1 MSPRLR
7 IAALLGAMVIW
18 FLPLGSFRLFNPD
31 EGRYAEIA
39 REMAASGDWVTP
51 RLDALR
57 YFEKPPLQYWAT
69 AAAYQVFGESEWS
82 ARLWAALT
90 GFLGLLLTGWIGGRI
105 YGATAGTLAALVQA
119 GALLYLGLARILT
132 LDMGL
137 TASLELALCG
147 LLLLVQAEV
156 QPERKDADARLGAL
170 LLALGVAL
178 AFLAKGLVGILIPG
192 AVALLYLLWRRDW
205 GLIQRARPWWTL
217 FALAVFAAPWVL
229 LVERRNPGFAQFF
242 FVHEH
247 FARFLTRV
255 HQRYEPDWFFI
266 PVLLLGFMPWTPL
279 LPAIARSGWR
289 DCRSRHGATVL
300 LAIWVVFG
308 LVFFSLSQSK
318 LVPYIL
324 PLFPA
329 LALLAGRSL
338 AALEAAA
345 LRRAL
350 LVSGAFWLILGLAV
364 LLLWHEP
371 GMAARLDIASGPA
384 GPAIAAG
391 FLLAALLTVVAAWLA
406 PRHGVVAAVATATL
420 GSLTLLTVLLPAA
433 KQMPGQRGMEALITA
448 AATQLQPDTPMYCVD
463 DYEQSIPF
471 YLKRPCTLVGY
482 RGELDFGLRR
492 EPERWIPDL
501 AQFAVRWQR
510 ETQALAV
517 VRAESYPEL
526 RRMGLP
532 MRVIYTAP
540 SLVAVVRK

>member
-1 MSPRLR
+1 MSPRLWL
-7 IAALLGAMVIW
+7 AAFLGAMVIW
-18 FLPLGSFRLFNPD
+18 FLPLGSYRLFNPD

-69 AAAYQVFGESEWS
+69 AAAFRAFGESEWS
-82 ARLWAALT
+82 ARLWVALT
-90 GFLGLLLTGWIGGRI
+90 GFLGLLLTGWIGTRL
-105 YGATAGTLAALVQA
+105 YGTAAGTLAALVQA

-137 TASLELALCG
+137 TATLQLALCG
-147 LLLLVQAEV
+147 LLLLVQ
-156 QPERKDADARLGAL
+156 PERKEADDRLGAL

-192 AVALLYLLWRRDW
+192 AVALLYLLLRRDW
-205 GLIQRARPWWTL
+205 GLILRARPWWTL
-217 FALAVFAAPWVL
+217 LALAVLAAPWVL

-247 FARFLTRV
+247 FTRFLTRV

-279 LPAIARSGWR
+279 LPAIARGGCR
-289 DCRSRHGATVL
+289 DCREGHGPSL
-300 LAIWVVFG
+300 MLAIWLVFG

-338 AALEAAA
+338 AVLEAPVV
-345 LRRAL
+345 RRAL
-350 LVSGAFWLILGLAV
+350 RLGAAFWLLLGLSVA
-364 LLLWHEP
+364 LLWREP
-371 GMAARLDIASGPA
+371 GMAVRLDVAA

-391 FLLAALLTVVAAWLA
+391 FLLAALLTAVAAWLA
-406 PRHGVVAAVATATL
+406 PRRGVVASAAMATL
-420 GSLTLLTVLLPAA
+420 GSLALLTVLLPAA
-433 KQMPGQRGMEALITA
+433 KQMPRQRGLEALIA
-448 AATQLQPDTPMYCVD
+448 AAAAQLQAGTTMYCVD

-482 RGELDFGLRR
+482 RGELDFGLRQ

-501 AQFAVRWQR
+501 RQFALRWQG

-517 VRAESYPEL
+517 IRAESYPEL

-540 SLVAVVRK
+540 SLVAVVRR